1 MTKQAHTTKKEYSHR
16 LVDLPRRLGQPK
28 DGQSEGKD
36 PEMQL
41 HKALEELNLQLSIRT
56 EELQKT
62 EQKLEQE
69 RRKRKQLQQ
78 ALKSL
83 TSELVLTE
91 ERERRRL
98 ATDLHDSVAQSL
110 VLCKYYLE
118 ELEAAPITRFD
129 KKRLDQSIA
138 LLDQALE
145 QMRSL
150 IFEFSPP
157 LLHHIGIEAALN
169 SLSSRMQHL
178 HGIKI
183 EYAQVGE
190 GRALPEDLAVLL
202 FRCVRE
208 LLFNIVKH
216 AKATHVSISLAKD
229 HDHLQI
235 EVVDDGIGFDP
246 AEITRRLRN
255 SNGFGLFSISER
267 LEHLEGSFEIIS
279 RPGNGT
285 RAILKVPLELKEIA
299 FS

>member
-1 MTKQAHTTKKEYSHR
+1 MTKDAHNTKKEYSHR
-16 LVDLPRRLGQPK
+16 LVDLPSRLGQSK
-28 DGQSEGKD
+28 DGQSECKD
-36 PEMQL
+36 PEMRL

-56 EELQKT
+56 EELQKA
-62 EQKLEQE
+62 EQELEQE

-91 ERERRRL
+91 ERERRCL

-118 ELEAAPITRFD
+118 ELEATPITRFD

-138 LLDQALE
+138 LIDQALE

-150 IFEFSPP
+150 IFELSPP
-157 LLHHIGIEAALN
+157 LLHDIGIEAALH
-169 SLSSRMQHL
+169 SLTSRMQHL
-178 HGIKI
+178 YGIKI
-183 EYAQVGE
+183 EYARVGE
-190 GRALPEDLAVLL
+190 DRALPEDLAVLL

-208 LLFNIVKH
+208 LLFNTVKH
-216 AKATHVSISLAKD
+216 AKATHVNISLAKD

-255 SNGFGLFSISER
+255 SSGFGLFSISER
-267 LEHLEGSFEIIS
+267 LEHLEGSFEITS

-285 RAILKVPLELKEIA
+285 RAILRAPLELKEVA
-299 FS
+299 FR